1 MTAEETAAAHAAAR
15 FDEAAMA
22 PYLEA
27 HVEGFRGPV
36 KATKFGDGQ
45 SNPTFRLDAASG
57 PYVLRAKPPG
67 ELLKSAHQVDR
78 EHRVMHALA
87 GTPVPVPRMFH
98 LSGDDN
104 PMGRMFYVME
114 FKDGRVL
121 WDPALPEHQ
130 PAERAALYDEM
141 NRVLAALH
149 DVDHVAV
156 GLEDFGRPGSYVERQ
171 FNRWSKQYQASA
183 TEPNEDLENAIKW
196 LEKNLPPDDGQVSL
210 VHGDYRLDN
219 VMFAKDRPEIIA
231 VLDWELSTL
240 GHPIADL
247 AYQCMNWRL
256 PYKAG
261 FRGLAGVERS
271 HATGLPIEEDYVAK
285 YCERRGI
292 TSIDNWT
299 GYLAYNLFRMAAILQ
314 GVYRRALDGNASN
327 PEKARAVGQA
337 IPVIGRITAEFL
349 EKEA

>member
-1 MTAEETAAAHAAAR
+1 MSGHAAAQ

-57 PYVLRAKPPG
+57 RYVLRAKPPG

-87 GTPVPVPRMFH
+87 DTPVPVPRMLH
-98 LSGDDN
+98 LADGEN

-121 WDPALPEHQ
+121 WDPSLPDYD
-130 PAERAALYDEM
+130 PAERHAIYDEM

-149 DVDHVAV
+149 DVDHEAV
-156 GLEDFGRPGSYVERQ
+156 GLGDFGRPGSYVERQ

-183 TEPNEDLENAIKW
+183 TEKNEDLEGAIKW

-219 VMFAKDRPEIIA
+219 VMFDKDEARIIA

-271 HATGLPIEEDYVAK
+271 AATGLPVEEEYVAR

-292 TSIDNWT
+292 SGVEHWE

-349 EKEA
+349 ENEA